1 MNNKLI
7 DHTFQS
13 NLYATQLSQQNST
26 RAIMSVTKSEIKS
39 TIGIILLMGILPNR
53 RMYWA
58 PSSKVSI
65 IADTMSRNRFHEILR
80 DLHFNDNTLDLKK
93 NDPSHNKLFKIQPLI
108 AHFCK
113 AFQSLVLPETFMSVH
128 EMMMA
133 FKGGI
138 PLKFICPRNLPNWGT
153 RCSVAREYQDIHI
166 SLKYLE
172 VKVHQVHQ
180 QIATPHRF

>member
-1 MNNKLI
+1 
-7 DHTFQS
+7 
-13 NLYATQLSQQNST
+13 
-26 RAIMSVTKSEIKS
+26 
-39 TIGIILLMGILPNR
+39 MGILPNR

-113 AFQSLVLPETFMSVH
+113 AFQSLVLPETFMSVY

-172 VKVHQVHQ
+172 VKVHQVRQ
-180 QIATPHRF
+180 QTATPHRARRK